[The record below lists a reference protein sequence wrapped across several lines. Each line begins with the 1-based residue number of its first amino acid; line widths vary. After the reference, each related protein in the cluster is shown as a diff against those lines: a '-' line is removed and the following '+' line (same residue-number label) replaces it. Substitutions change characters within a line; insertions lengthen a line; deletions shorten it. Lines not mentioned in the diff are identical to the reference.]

1 MMCPATILPFRSSR
15 GRSGGCAPRSVLVDI
30 PFQKNW
36 PVPFRNR
43 NGRAPG
49 FMGSAIYHI
58 PPIVTGI
65 RDGRVLPL
73 LHTEAALDMAFM

>member
-1 MMCPATILPFRSSR
+1 MMCPPTTLPFKSSR
-15 GRSGGCAPRSVLVDI
+15 GRSGGWAPRSVLVDI

-65 RDGRVLPL
+65 RDTLVRFL
-73 LHTEAALDMAFM
+73 LHTDATLDSAFM